1 VPSNGPVVA
10 GFDTSMLPANDDG
23 SSDRVT
29 LPFAV
34 NYFGTTYNSLFV
46 NNNGNLTFNSDSD
59 AFTPF
64 GLGQDYRGQPIIAAF
79 FADVD
84 TRRSDSGFVTY
95 GNGTYDGHA
104 AFGATY
110 PHVGYYSSGVDLFNT
125 FQIIL
130 TDRSDTGAGNFDI
143 FLNYGSINWETG
155 NADEGVNGFGG
166 SPAAAGFSNGTG
178 QPGTYY
184 QFPGSLTSHALVDG
198 GPNALSSNSNDGV
211 PGQYVFQVRNG
222 VVTPGDDGPPPRPPE
237 PPPIPRPV
245 SFTLSGEAQQR
256 EGDAG
261 ATPFAMTIHRSGD
274 DLGAGSVVTWRVDIA
289 DTHDL
294 VDGQELS
301 GTVEFNPGQTEA
313 VVVINVQGDHVFEPD
328 EYFGFQITTATHG
341 AETWDPGLGGLAII
355 LNDDPRTA
363 FAFTGPQA
371 RPEGLTGS
379 TPIEFMVMRTGDL
392 TGASTV
398 QWQLEPGHAD
408 AQDFATDQQL
418 SGVVTFAP
426 GASQA
431 VIRIHIAGDSRVE
444 LDEDF
449 TVRLTSSTTRG
460 VVTPITNAVTTGT
473 ILDDDARQTLLVAT
487 PGALVLPEGDTG
499 STAFNFNL
507 MRVGDVSG
515 AVDIA
520 YTISLPG
527 SGGASA
533 GEILTPL
540 TGVVSFAAGS
550 SAGVLTVLVSGDTTP
565 EDNESFLVTLG
576 GGDFN
581 TQYVSGVIMNDDK
594 VASSGASTVAPAPQS
609 LPDLDVS
616 AFMRQLAGGGLWPD
630 GIAV

>member
-1 VPSNGPVVA
+1 VPSLINGLGGQA
-10 GFDTSMLPANDDG
+10 GFGEGILGRNDD
-23 SSDRVT
+23 SSTGPINLDSLFPT
-29 LPFAV
+29 GL
-34 NYFGTTYNSLFV
+34 NYFGTVHHNLFV
-46 NNNGNLTFNSDSD
+46 NNNGNLTFAGPLSTYIPLPIGTNL
-59 AFTPF
+59 PF
-64 GLGQDYRGQPIIAAF
+64 PIIAAF
-79 FADVD
+79 WIDLD
-84 TRRSDSGFVTY
+84 T
-95 GNGTYDGHA
+95 NGGAQTPSPGGTSTGSNLVYYDIDT
-104 AFGATY
+104 ATRTFTATWDD
-110 PHVGYYSSGVDLFNT
+110 VGYYSSHIGLRDA
-125 FQIIL
+125 FQIQLRAVGESGDFDIIFRYE
-130 TDRSDTGAGNFDI
+130 TIEQDTSDTGGIARVGYSAG
-143 FLNYGSINWETG
+143 
-155 NADEGVNGFGG
+155 
-166 SPAAAGFSNGTG
+166 NGTG
-178 QPGTYY
+178 VEIDASGT
-184 QFPGSLTSHALVDG
+184 HAVLNLDTDVGNTDSIG
-198 GPNALSSNSNDGV
+198 I
-211 PGQYVFQVRNG
+211 YEFHVRNG
-222 VVTPGDDGPPPRPPE
+222 VVIDPGEPPPRPE

-245 SFTLSGEAQQR
+245 FFTLTGQAQQP
-256 EGDAG
+256 EGNAG

-274 DLGAGSVVTWRVDIA
+274 DLGSGSVVTWRVDIE

-301 GTVEFNPGQTEA
+301 GTVEFSPGQTEA
-313 VVVINVQGDHVFEPD
+313 VVVINVQGDRVFEPD

-431 VIRIHIAGDSRVE
+431 VIRIQIAGDSRVE

-449 TVRLTSSTTRG
+449 TVRLTSSTARG

-594 VASSGASTVAPAPQS
+594 VVSSGASTVAPAPQS